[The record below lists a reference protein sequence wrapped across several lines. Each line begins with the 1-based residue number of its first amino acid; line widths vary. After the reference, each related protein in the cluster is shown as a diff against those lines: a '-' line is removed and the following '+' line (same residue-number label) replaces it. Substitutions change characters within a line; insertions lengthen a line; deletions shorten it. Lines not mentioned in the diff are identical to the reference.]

1 MNEET
6 GSWVVYLMTI
16 HNQHDGRRAV
26 CSQADWDALD
36 RARPCYHR
44 LLHTGIPNEHDAE
57 LLARGTSGDAVSRVR
72 KFEFPTP
79 VARGLRR

>member
-1 MNEET
+1 MKEDA

-16 HNQHDGRRAV
+16 HNQPDGRRAV
-26 CSQADWDALD
+26 CTQAEWDAME

-44 LLHTGIPNEHDAE
+44 LLQAGVPSEHDAE

-79 VARGLRR
+79 AARNLRH